1 MKIKSLSLAIIS
13 AAVLL
18 SGAAQGY
25 EAGDIIVR
33 GGLASV
39 NPDVDSGNLNVNGFP
54 LSQNAKVDVNNETQ
68 LGLSLTYMVRDNIG
82 VELLAATPISHKLQG
97 KGDLSFLSDF
107 AEVKH
112 LPPTLSVQ
120 YYPMGNASA
129 FQPYFGAGLNYT
141 IFFSEQFVG
150 AGSDAGFRNLKLDDS
165 LGLAAQIGFDYLVA
179 DNWSVNAAVW
189 YMDIDTT
196 GTFKDGSNN
205 DYKIDVS
212 LDPWVYMAGV
222 AYLF

>member
-13 AAVLL
+13 ATALL
-18 SGAAQGY
+18 SGAAQAY
-25 EAGDIIVR
+25 EAGDFIVR

-39 NPDVDSGNLNVNGFP
+39 NPDVDSGNLYAAGVEQ
-54 LSQNAKVDVNNETQ
+54 SDSKVDVNNETQ
-68 LGLSLTYMVRDNIG
+68 LGLSLTYMIQDNIG
-82 VELLAATPISHKLQG
+82 IELLAATPFSHKLQG
-97 KGDLSFLSDF
+97 KGELSGLGEF

-120 YYPMGNASA
+120 YYPMDNSSL
-129 FQPYFGAGLNYT
+129 FQPYVGLGLNYT
-141 IFFSEQFVG
+141 TFFSEKFING
-150 AGSDAGFRNLKLDDS
+150 ADATFNSLELDDS
-165 LGLAAQIGFDYLVA
+165 LGLAAQVGFDYQLA
-179 DNWSVNAAVW
+179 DNWSLNAAVW

-196 GTFKDGSNN
+196 GTFTDGSNN

-222 AYLF
+222 AYRF

>member
-13 AAVLL
+13 ATVLL
-18 SGAAQGY
+18 SGAVQAY
-25 EAGDIIVR
+25 EAGDFIVR

-39 NPDVDSGNLNVNGFP
+39 NPDVDSGNLYAGGVE
-54 LSQNAKVDVNNETQ
+54 QTDQKVDVNNNTQ
-68 LGLSLTYMVRDNIG
+68 LGLSLTYMVQDNIG
-82 VELLAATPISHKLQG
+82 IELLAATPFSHKLQG
-97 KGDLSFLSDF
+97 KGGLSGLNDF

-120 YYPMGNASA
+120 YYPMDNNSA
-129 FQPYFGAGLNYT
+129 FQPYVGLGLNYT
-141 IFFSEQFVG
+141 IFFSEKFING
-150 AGSDAGFRNLKLDDS
+150 ADATYSSLELDDS
-165 LGLAAQIGFDYLVA
+165 LGLAAQAGFDYQIA

-196 GTFKDGSNN
+196 GTFKNVDGTG

-222 AYLF
+222 AYRF

>member
-13 AAVLL
+13 ATALL
-18 SGAAQGY
+18 SGVAQAY
-25 EAGDIIVR
+25 EAGDFIVR

-39 NPDVDSGNLNVNGFP
+39 NPDVDSGNLYAAGVEQ
-54 LSQNAKVDVNNETQ
+54 SDSKVDVNNETQ
-68 LGLSLTYMVRDNIG
+68 LGLSLTYMIQDNIG
-82 VELLAATPISHKLQG
+82 IELLAATPFSHKLQG
-97 KGDLSFLSDF
+97 KGGLSGLGEF

-120 YYPMGNASA
+120 YYPMDNSSL
-129 FQPYFGAGLNYT
+129 FQPYVGLGLNYT
-141 IFFSEQFVG
+141 TFFSEKFING
-150 AGSDAGFRNLKLDDS
+150 ADATFNSLELDDS
-165 LGLAAQIGFDYLVA
+165 LGLAAQVGFDYQLA
-179 DNWSVNAAVW
+179 DNWSLNAAVW

-196 GTFKDGSNN
+196 GTFTDGSNN

-222 AYLF
+222 AYRF

>member
-13 AAVLL
+13 ATVLL
-18 SGAAQGY
+18 SGAAQAY
-25 EAGDIIVR
+25 EAGDFIVR

-39 NPDVDSGNLNVNGFP
+39 NPDVDSGNLYVAGVEQP
-54 LSQNAKVDVNNETQ
+54 DSKVDVNNETQ
-68 LGLSLTYMVRDNIG
+68 LGLSLTYMIQDNFGI
-82 VELLAATPISHKLQG
+82 ELLAATPFSHKLQG
-97 KGDLSFLSDF
+97 KGGLSGLGDF

-141 IFFSEQFVG
+141 IFFSEKFVG
-150 AGSDAGFRNLKLDDS
+150 AGSNAGFRNLKLDDS
-165 LGLAAQIGFDYLVA
+165 LGLAAQVGFDYQVA

-196 GTFKDGSNN
+196 GTFTDGSN

-222 AYLF
+222 AYRF

>member
-13 AAVLL
+13 VTALL
-18 SGAAQGY
+18 SGAAQAY

-33 GGLASV
+33 GGLISV
-39 NPDVDSGNLNVNGFP
+39 NPDVDSGNLNVNGSP

-68 LGLSLTYMVRDNIG
+68 LGLSLTYMVQDNIG
-82 VELLAATPISHKLQG
+82 IELLAATPFSHKLQG
-97 KGDLSFLSDF
+97 KGDLSALSDF

-120 YYPMGNASA
+120 YYPMDNASA
-129 FQPYFGAGLNYT
+129 FQPYLGVGLNYT
-141 IFFSEQFVG
+141 IFFSEKFVG
-150 AGSDAGFRNLKLDDS
+150 AGSDAGYRNLKLDDS
-165 LGLAAQIGFDYLVA
+165 LGLAAQVGFDYEIA

-196 GTFKDGSNN
+196 GTFTDGSL
-205 DYKIDVS
+205 DYKIDVA

-222 AYLF
+222 AYRF

>member
-13 AAVLL
+13 ATALL
-18 SGAAQGY
+18 SGTAQAY

-33 GGLASV
+33 GGLTSV
-39 NPDVDSGNLNVNGFP
+39 NPDVDSGNLYAGGVEQTD
-54 LSQNAKVDVNNETQ
+54 SKVDVNNETQ
-68 LGLSLTYMVRDNIG
+68 LGLSLTYMIQDNIG
-82 VELLAATPISHKLQG
+82 IELLAATPFSHKLQG
-97 KGDLSFLSDF
+97 KGGLSALGEF

-120 YYPMGNASA
+120 YYPMDNSSL
-129 FQPYFGAGLNYT
+129 FQPYVGLGLNYT
-141 IFFSEQFVG
+141 IFFSEKFING
-150 AGSDAGFRNLKLDDS
+150 ADSTFNSLELDDS
-165 LGLAAQIGFDYLVA
+165 LGLAAQVGFDYQVA
-179 DNWSVNAAVW
+179 DNWSLNAAVW

-196 GTFKDGSNN
+196 GTFKGPAG

-222 AYLF
+222 AYRF